1 MDPTLEFAID
11 GLNMELAIELAE
23 DGHSIPDLLFI
34 DIVTEKCGLI
44 RDHI

>member
-11 GLNMELAIELAE
+11 GLNMEFATELAE
-23 DGHSIPDLLFI
+23 DGHSIPDLLFV
-34 DIVTEKCGLI
+34 DIVTEKCRLI